1 MERMVYVQRN
11 KDFGDWETI
20 IMSTPLLFANPTTG
34 PHPELVYELCQGP
47 LNKFVDCTFNAV
59 PRGFYQLII
68 LMAYLPSYKTYVPI
82 FYVLMQSKK
91 HNAYKYVISNLV
103 FQTD

>member
-34 PHPELVYELCQGP
+34 PHPELVYELRQRP
-47 LNKFVDCTFNAV
+47 LNINVCGLYFQDPPERILSTVYFNGV
-59 PRGFYQLII
+59 STKLQNICSHII
-68 LMAYLPSYKTYVPI
+68 CVHTI
-82 FYVLMQSKK
+82 KK
-91 HNAYKYVISNLV
+91 A
-103 FQTD
+103 